1 VITGA
6 QIREARKLL
15 HWKPE
20 TLAKRARL
28 TVQTIERAE
37 GVDDDPPVTIAN
49 LYAIERAL
57 EDAGV
62 EFTDGDPPGVRLKER
77 SGP

>member
-1 VITGA
+1 MITGA
-6 QIREARKLL
+6 QVRGARGLL
-15 HWKPE
+15 RWKPE

-28 TVQTIERAE
+28 TVQTIQRAE
-37 GVDDDPPVTIAN
+37 SVDDDPPVTIAN
-49 LYAIERAL
+49 LYAIQRTL

-62 EFTDGDPPGVRLKER
+62 EFTEWAPPGVRLKER